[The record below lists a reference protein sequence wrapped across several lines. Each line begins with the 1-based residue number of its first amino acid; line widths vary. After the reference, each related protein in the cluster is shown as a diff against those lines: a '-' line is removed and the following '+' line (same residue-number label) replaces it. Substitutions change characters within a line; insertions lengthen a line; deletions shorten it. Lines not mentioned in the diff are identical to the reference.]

1 MAQRSRFIFQK
12 PADYHYNPKPGSSEI
27 SIPSSLQGL
36 PLPPPSDYH
45 TYADSM
51 PTPIFQNMPA
61 PLISQHPPAV
71 HQQQQQQ
78 QQSQQPFYIAPQYHQ
93 ANTGTHPEQS
103 YGPAGSD
110 HIFGMHPVRAL
121 RVCLGIAF
129 GLILLLFSGV
139 LIYALLSR
147 DSHHHMAELAID
159 PLSTG
164 PPVVLVAH
172 GLTSSST
179 WKDFVYNF
187 TSTGVLYEEQR
198 HPASGSIADLVGDF
212 EWGDVITDYNIC
224 CLNHEYRLL
233 CLARSSGLNYGV
245 QPLDGELDYDTD
257 AEQVFVR
264 LLVNSDQLLN
274 VECFLTGRYFEP

>member
-27 SIPSSLQGL
+27 NIPFNLQSL
-36 PLPPPSDYH
+36 PLPPPSDYLA
-45 TYADSM
+45 YADSTS
-51 PTPIFQNMPA
+51 TPIFQNMPA
-61 PLISQHPPAV
+61 PLIGQPPPAAHPPVYAT
-71 HQQQQQQ
+71 
-78 QQSQQPFYIAPQYHQ
+78 PQYHQ
-93 ANTGTHPEQS
+93 NNNNNNANNISTRPEQS
-103 YGPAGSD
+103 YGGPGSD
-110 HIFGMHPVRAL
+110 HICGMHPVRAL

-129 GLILLLFSGV
+129 GLILLLFSSV

-159 PLSTG
+159 PLSAG

-172 GLTSSST
+172 GLTSSAS

-187 TSTGVLYEEQR
+187 TSTGALYEEQR
-198 HPASGSIADLVGDF
+198 HPASGSITDLVGDF
-212 EWGDVITDYNIC
+212 EWGDVVTDYNIC

-233 CLARSSGLNYGV
+233 CLARSSGLNYGI
-245 QPLDGELDYDTD
+245 QPLDGELDYDID
-257 AEQVFVR
+257 NEQVFVR
-264 LLVNSDQLLN
+264 LLINSDQLLN